1 VATDATASAI
11 AAAVVVSTV
20 RFIHTSPALI
30 QSDHRP
36 GYVGSSREAL
46 ESVVMAITR
55 MLFPPGGKILF

>member
-1 VATDATASAI
+1 
-11 AAAVVVSTV
+11 
-20 RFIHTSPALI
+20 LI

-46 ESVVMAITR
+46 ESFVMAITR